1 MQFSRFTVNLFIP
14 QAESGK
20 VFVCLLCVC
29 VSASVSAS
37 VVCCRGLTLS
47 RQQQQQQ
54 PKIST
59 VYTPLPPTHAATTET
74 QRRRRVVE
82 GKVFREEFKLEK

>member
-1 MQFSRFTVNLFIP
+1 MQFSRFTVNLFLP

-47 RQQQQQQ
+47 RQQQQQ